1 LHSRAIEPQGIQRLY
16 DDSVARLHAMR
27 RRVPAHRVEEP
38 LRIEMVRRHAVSS
51 WKSQA
56 SRLALSHLK
65 YLRKNCE
72 LMYANIAIW

>member
-1 LHSRAIEPQGIQRLY
+1 
-16 DDSVARLHAMR
+16 MR

-65 YLRKNCE
+65 S
-72 LMYANIAIW
+72 